1 MLKPRRGRRAVR
13 SRKALAASLTAIP
26 DKSCWRRPFRARWR
40 FRRRPDWR
48 LISIHSICKP
58 PENESVQTWRD
69 LLSEPENSPWHG
81 LLLKKSRLEA
91 ERAVREFAALALV
104 DDVIWLK
111 ADIPPPE
118 RSPPVMRRFD

>member
-1 MLKPRRGRRAVR
+1 M
-13 SRKALAASLTAIP
+13 
-26 DKSCWRRPFRARWR
+26 
-40 FRRRPDWR
+40 
-48 LISIHSICKP
+48 
-58 PENESVQTWRD
+58 QTWRD

-111 ADIPPPE
+111 ADIPAPE
-118 RSPPVMRRFD
+118 RLPPVMRLFDSHFPLTRRRWSSVRESDIHALLFKPKP